1 MNPYKMLPIYDQ
13 KALEAYNQ
21 YGVASPGP
29 HVFGVA
35 ASTYRGL
42 LDAVSTALTQRG
54 PTRSERGAERRSS
67 LAYAAFAIR
76 HHLRRVGSW

>member
-54 PTRSERGAERRSS
+54 PTRSERG
-67 LAYAAFAIR
+67 
-76 HHLRRVGSW
+76 